1 MQKITPCL
9 WFDSQ
14 AEEAVKF
21 YVSLFRNSKVGK
33 VTRYGD
39 AGSQASGQPKGSVM
53 TVSFQ
58 LEGQDFTA
66 LNGGPHFKFSE
77 AISLVVNCETQHEVD
92 DLWERLSKGG
102 EVLDCGWVKDKYG
115 LAWQIVPTV
124 LFELMVDKDPAKTE
138 RVMQAMLGMK
148 KLDIRELKR
157 AADGPG

>member
-39 AGSQASGQPKGSVM
+39 AGSQAAGQPKGSVM

-77 AISLVVNCETQHEVD
+77 AISLVVNCETQQEVD

-157 AADGPG
+157 AAEGPV